1 MTNPFDQTWLFDIPT
16 ENSNLNYFIQ
26 NNFQSIDL
34 FNQYENDT
42 ELYCW
47 FSVNNEV
54 KTSIKFLKCPQA
66 LVGIAVDES
75 DSFLTLTEL
84 YMTILFERK
93 CNIRISQNQFFGKS
107 SFNFCEEVI
116 YHNGLFKIYHRMNP
130 GQLLVN
136 ITTKKQL
143 VSHLEPYKNTLNEW
157 QALITVNYINDYFLD
172 QKLKELNWTT

>member
-1 MTNPFDQTWLFDIPT
+1 MNNPFEQTWLSDFPSDNT
-16 ENSNLNYFIQ
+16 NLSNYIQ
-26 NNFQSIDL
+26 NNLKSVGV
-34 FNQYENDT
+34 FNQHETNT

-47 FSVNNEV
+47 FTVNSEV
-54 KTSIKFLKCPQA
+54 QSSIKFLKCPQA
-66 LVGIAVDES
+66 LVVIAANEI
-75 DSFLTLTEL
+75 DSVFTLTEL
-84 YMTILFERK
+84 YMTVLFERK

-107 SFNFCEEVI
+107 GFNFCEEVI

-143 VSHLEPYKNTLNEW
+143 LLHLEPYNNTLDEW

-172 QKLKELNWTT
+172 QKLKEITWKK